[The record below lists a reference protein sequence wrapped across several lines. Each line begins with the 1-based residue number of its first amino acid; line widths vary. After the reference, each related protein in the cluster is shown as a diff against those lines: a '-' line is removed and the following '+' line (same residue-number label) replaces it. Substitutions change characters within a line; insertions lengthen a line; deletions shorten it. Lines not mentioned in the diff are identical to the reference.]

1 MSNNE
6 NSFDYQGGIAYTQE
20 QPITRQQKEQQ
31 QQQQQQQKQQ
41 QNRINKSM
49 QRLDSEIFDTFEKFF
64 IKIS

>member
-31 QQQQQQQKQQ
+31 QQQQQQQ

-64 IKIS
+64 KKIS